1 MEGIINVSSESP
13 PSRTTILGSFLRGR
27 PRNSSQSHIQVN
39 TDLHQPHRDISPS
52 TVPQPPSPNT
62 NGSSRRRTGAAT
74 IAALAGQGSN
84 NNTNNTGTS
93 GLGITS
99 MLRRRPQA
107 QDPMSVEELLQN
119 QMLSWRDKALCL
131 AGKENL
137 WEMQRTVTHTFLLNF
152 QPSPQCSTGCK
163 MRMPTSF
170 TLEDFEVLRTSPHLL
185 EEYQDWTGLRL
196 CAKCQAFAQAQHR
209 EGREKVWQKLP
220 GLFHLGTWDDI
231 FKDQSC

>member
-1 MEGIINVSSESP
+1 MRVIYDSFHFDKIAPETSLTELVTFISGILRISTKYGMLQIRQKCIN
-13 PSRTTILGSFLRGR
+13 I
-27 PRNSSQSHIQVN
+27 IQ
-39 TDLHQPHRDISPS
+39 DKFPS
-52 TVPQPPSPNT
+52 T
-62 NGSSRRRTGAAT
+62 
-74 IAALAGQGSN
+74 LAGCDDVLKRKILYVPSEIVRVIPLARE
-84 NNTNNTGTS
+84 TNVPRV
-93 GLGITS
+93 LPWAFY
-99 MLRRRPQA
+99 LCA
-107 QDPMSVEELLQN
+107 QISVEELLEN
-119 QMLSWRDKALCL
+119 QTLSWRDKALCL

-152 QPSPQCSTGCK
+152 QPSPHCSTGCK
-163 MRMPTSF
+163 MRMPTTFS
-170 TLEDFEVLRTSPHLL
+170 LEDFEGLRTSPHLL